1 MPDTRKGKGLFMTR
15 RSWYYRLV
23 DTLFARHVKFKR
35 PVTKQQALLALQRRN
50 NSLIAEI
57 WAR

>member
-1 MPDTRKGKGLFMTR
+1 MTR

-23 DTLFARHVKFKR
+23 DALFAHHVKFKR
-35 PVTKQQALLALQRRN
+35 PVTKQQALRALQQRN
-50 NSLIAEI
+50 NQLVAEI

>member
-1 MPDTRKGKGLFMTR
+1 MTR

-35 PVTKQQALLALQRRN
+35 PVTKQQARKAVENWHGKLC
-50 NSLIAEI
+50 AEI
-57 WAR
+57 WPR

>member
-1 MPDTRKGKGLFMTR
+1 MTR

-35 PVTKQQALLALQRRN
+35 PVTKQQALLALQQRN

>member
-1 MPDTRKGKGLFMTR
+1 MIR

-23 DTLFARHVKFKR
+23 DTLFAQRVKFKV
-35 PVTKQQALLALQRRN
+35 PVTKRQALDALQRRN
-50 NSLIAEI
+50 NSLIVEI

>member
-1 MPDTRKGKGLFMTR
+1 MIR

-23 DTLFARHVKFKR
+23 GTFFARRVKFKR
-35 PVTKQQALLALQRRN
+35 PVTKQQALLALQQRN

>member
-1 MPDTRKGKGLFMTR
+1 MTR

-23 DTLFARHVKFKR
+23 DQLFAKHIKFKR
-35 PVTKQQALLALQRRN
+35 PVTKQQALATVERRN
-50 NSLIAEI
+50 GALCAEI